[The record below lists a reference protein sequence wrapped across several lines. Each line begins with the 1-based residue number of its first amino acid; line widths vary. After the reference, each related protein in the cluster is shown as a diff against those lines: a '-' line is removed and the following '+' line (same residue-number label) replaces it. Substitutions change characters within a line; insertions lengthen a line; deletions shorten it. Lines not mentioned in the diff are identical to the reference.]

1 MSSEKEKARELT
13 EMSSD
18 KDRARELTEMS
29 SDKDRARELTEMSSD
44 KDRARELTEMSSE
57 KEKARELT
65 EMSSDKDRARELM
78 RKRCR
83 MRPYHFA
90 GREVVIWER
99 DVGENSEEAIGK
111 RIWPGGE
118 AFAEYL
124 ESGEIFLE
132 DKKVIELGAG
142 TGLVGIVA
150 SLLGADVTI
159 TDLPDILP
167 CTAENVTSN
176 TMDGQ
181 RCICKYQPKVRPLTW
196 GKNLAAFPAHG
207 VHYDYVIGIEV
218 VYIEEVF
225 EDLIKTIKY
234 LSDKDTRIL
243 IGYQIR
249 VKERDSKF
257 VRLFKEHF
265 RVLKEKSIM
274 GNRMK
279 LLEGRLR

>member
-1 MSSEKEKARELT
+1 MSSEKEKARDLT
-13 EMSSD
+13 EMSSETKKSRD
-18 KDRARELTEMS
+18 
-29 SDKDRARELTEMSSD
+29 
-44 KDRARELTEMSSE
+44 LTEMSSE

-65 EMSSDKDRARELM
+65 EISSDKARARELM

-111 RIWPGGE
+111 RIWPG
-118 AFAEYL
+118 
-124 ESGEIFLE
+124 
-132 DKKVIELGAG
+132 V
-142 TGLVGIVA
+142 
-150 SLLGADVTI
+150 GADVTI

-176 TMDGQ
+176 TMEGQ

-257 VRLFKEHF
+257 VRLFKEQF

>member
-1 MSSEKEKARELT
+1 MSSENSKE
-13 EMSSD
+13 
-18 KDRARELTEMS
+18 RAQ
-29 SDKDRARELTEMSSD
+29 
-44 KDRARELTEMSSE
+44 
-57 KEKARELT
+57 
-65 EMSSDKDRARELM
+65 ELM

-83 MRPYHFA
+83 MRPYYFV
-90 GREVVIWER
+90 GREIVIWER
-99 DVGENSEEAIGK
+99 DVGENTEEAIGK

-124 ESGEIFLE
+124 ESGELSLE

-176 TMDGQ
+176 TMEGQ
-181 RCICKYQPKVRPLTW
+181 SCVRPLTW
-196 GKNLAAFPAHG
+196 GKNLAAFPTYG

-218 VYIEEVF
+218 VYIEDVF
-225 EDLIKTIKY
+225 QDLITTIKY

-249 VKERDSKF
+249 VKERDRAALVLLGAIIF
-257 VRLFKEHF
+257 F
-265 RVLKEKSIM
+265 RRTVLYQGFHNDDEEEDTPYVNDKKIM
-274 GNRMK
+274 EA
-279 LLEGRLR
+279 LPSCQTIEQAAVEDTEQ